1 MAKRKSKKSFG
12 GVSNICVAL
21 SILMGIAVFVMMFFT
36 NIKETNSDSLIQFK
50 ELFFGKTTTALG
62 VSTTVTGTVL
72 GFIAYLVVF
81 ISAFFLVLAVLVKD
95 AKSRKLMCFVF
106 GALMIAGGVVILLIP
121 QMYAGM
127 QNVVKTP
134 NVISGGY
141 TTTTAD
147 KVGTYALTTMT
158 IISGILAICGGVL
171 SVFSLIANKL
181 FK

>member
-1 MAKRKSKKSFG
+1 MAKRKSKNKFG
-12 GVSNICVAL
+12 GIANICVAL
-21 SILMGIAVFVMMFFT
+21 AILMGIAVFVIMFFT

-50 ELFFGKTTTALG
+50 ELFFGSTSTLAG
-62 VSTTVTGTVL
+62 VSTTVTGTVF

-81 ISAFFLVLAVLVKD
+81 ISAFFLVLSLLSKD

-106 GALMIAGGVVILLIP
+106 GVLMIAGGVVILLIP
-121 QMYAGM
+121 QLYSGV

-134 NVISGGY
+134 NIISGG
-141 TTTTAD
+141 TTVTKVD
-147 KVGTYALTTMT
+147 KVGTYALTTMP
-158 IISGILAICGGVL
+158 IISGILAIAGGVF

>member
-50 ELFFGKTTTALG
+50 ELFFGETKGL
-62 VSTTVTGTVL
+62 VTVTGTVW

-127 QNVVKTP
+127 QNVIKTP

-141 TTTTAD
+141 TTTTTD

-158 IISGILAICGGVL
+158 IVSGILAICGGVL

>member
-1 MAKRKSKKSFG
+1 MAKRKAKNKFG
-12 GVSNICVAL
+12 GIANICVAL
-21 SILMGIAVFVMMFFT
+21 AILMGIAVFVMMFFT

-62 VSTTVTGTVL
+62 VTTTITGTIF

-81 ISAFFLVLAVLVKD
+81 ISAFFLVLSLLSKD

-106 GALMIAGGVVILLIP
+106 GVLMIAGGVIILLIP
-121 QMYAGM
+121 QLYAGM
-127 QNVVKTP
+127 QNVVKTG
-134 NVISGGY
+134 SSS
-141 TTTTAD
+141 TTIK
-147 KVGTYALTTMT
+147 KVGTYALTAMP
-158 IISGILAICGGVL
+158 IISGILGITGGVL